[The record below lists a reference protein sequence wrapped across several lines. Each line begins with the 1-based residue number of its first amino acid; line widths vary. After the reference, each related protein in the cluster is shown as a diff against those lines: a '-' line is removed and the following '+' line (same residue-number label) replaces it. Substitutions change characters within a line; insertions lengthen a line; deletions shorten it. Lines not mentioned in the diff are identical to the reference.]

1 MLIVENF
8 IAGQEIQVAVL
19 GNKAIGAIELKPQD
33 NFMITRLN
41 MKKQLKPII

>member
-19 GNKAIGAIELKPQD
+19 GNKAIGAIELKPARQFYD
-33 NFMITRLN
+33 YKAN
-41 MKKQLKPII
+41 MKKQLKII